1 MVIYFL
7 GEELLNKNNL
17 TVIILA
23 AGKGTRM
30 QSNLPKVL
38 HTINNKPML
47 QTVIDT
53 SLTLAPKK
61 ILIVVGYKKELVI
74 EKIKRNNIITYINQ
88 KEQKGT
94 GDAIKQC
101 LKEIAPK
108 ENVLILSGDVPLIS
122 SSTLK
127 NFIHEYKKN
136 KSNASLISTNLT
148 DPSGY
153 GRIIRENQI
162 NLLKIVEHK
171 DANKKELNI
180 KEINSGIYLIK
191 SQIIIDKISLIKS
204 NNAQGEYY
212 LTDIFNF
219 IDSEETNIYNTN
231 NHLEISGINTLEQL
245 QALEK
250 EHNE

>member
-1 MVIYFL
+1 MS
-7 GEELLNKNNL
+7 KNNL

-53 SLTLAPKK
+53 SLKLTPKK

-74 EKIKRNNIITYINQ
+74 EKIKRNNIITYVNQ

-101 LKEIAPK
+101 LKEIGPK

-136 KSNASLISTNLT
+136 KSDASLISTNLS

-153 GRIIRENQI
+153 GRIIRKNKI
-162 NLLKIVEHK
+162 NLSKIVEHK

-180 KEINSGIYLIK
+180 TEINSGIYLIK
-191 SQIIIDKISLIKS
+191 SQIIIDKIPLIKS

-219 IDSEETNIYNTN
+219 INSEVTNIYNTN

-245 QALEK
+245 ETLEK

>member
-1 MVIYFL
+1 MMTYFL
-7 GEELLNKNNL
+7 EEGLLNKNNL

-30 QSNLPKVL
+30 QSDLPKVL

-47 QTVIDT
+47 QAVIDT

-74 EKIKRNNIITYINQ
+74 EKIKRNNIITYVNQ

-101 LKEIAPK
+101 LKEIEPK

-122 SSTLK
+122 SSTLG

-136 KSNASLISTNLT
+136 KSNASLISTNLS

-153 GRIIRENQI
+153 GRIIRTNKI

-171 DANKKELNI
+171 DANKKELDI
-180 KEINSGIYLIK
+180 TEINSGIYLIK
-191 SQIIIDKISLIKS
+191 SQIIIDKIPLIKS

-219 IDSEETNIYNTN
+219 INVEETNIYNTN

-245 QALEK
+245 EALEK